1 MNNILEKNNKVF
13 ISGEI
18 VSNAEFSHEVY
29 GEGFYEMSVLVKRLS
44 GQGDVLPV
52 TVSERLIADK
62 DLKIGVTINALGQ
75 FRSYN
80 KLIDGKSKLMLTVF
94 IRELLDYPAVKNPNS
109 IVLTGYVCKPPVYRT
124 TPFNREIAD
133 LLIAV
138 NRSYNKSD
146 YIPCIAW
153 GRNARF
159 AKNIAVGEKIALS
172 GRIQSREYQKK
183 ISETETKT
191 LTAYEVSISKLLA
204 YENASEFDADEEFGM
219 YLNTQSEVKT
229 ENAQT
234 YWLNKKRKVAT
245 M

>member
-1 MNNILEKNNKVF
+1 MNNLTEKNNKVF

-18 VSNAEFSHEVY
+18 VTEAEFSHEVY
-29 GEGFYEMSVLVKRLS
+29 GEGFYEMNVAVKRLS
-44 GQGDVLPV
+44 GQNDILPV

-62 DLKIGVTINALGQ
+62 DLKVGVTVHALGQ

-80 KLIDGKSKLMLTVF
+80 KLVDGKSKLMLTVF
-94 IRELLDYPAVKNPNS
+94 VRELLDYQTVRNPNT
-109 IVLTGYVCKPPVYRT
+109 IVLSGYICKPPIYRT

-133 LLIAV
+133 VLMAV

-159 AKNIAVGEKIALS
+159 AKGLEVGDKIAVS

-183 ISETETKT
+183 LSEEESVT
-191 LTAYEVSISKLLA
+191 LTAYEVSVSKLCA
-204 YENASEFDADEEFGM
+204 YENAENFDIDEEFESFN
-219 YLNTQSEVKT
+219 YANTPSENEQNETNV
-229 ENAQT
+229 
-234 YWLNKKRKVAT
+234 YI
-245 M
+245 

>member
-1 MNNILEKNNKVF
+1 MNVHQENNKVF

-18 VSNAEFSHEVY
+18 VTEAVFSHEVY
-29 GEGFYEMSVLVKRLS
+29 GEGFYEMNVLVKRLS
-44 GQGDVLPV
+44 GQGDILPV

-62 DLKIGVTINALGQ
+62 DLKTGVVINASGQ

-80 KLIDGKSKLMLTVF
+80 KLVDGKSKLMLTVF
-94 IRELLDYPAVKNPNS
+94 IRELYDYATVKNPNS
-109 IVLTGYVCKPPVYRT
+109 IVLSGYICKPPIYRT

-133 LLIAV
+133 ILIAV

-159 AKNIAVGEKIALS
+159 AKNLAVGEKIAIS

-183 ISETETKT
+183 ISEEEVKT
-191 LTAYEVSISKLLA
+191 MTAYEVSISKLCA
-204 YENASEFDADEEFGM
+204 YESAESFNVEEEFAKFSLAEG
-219 YLNTQSEVKT
+219 EAPVR
-229 ENAQT
+229 EAFGE
-234 YWLNKKRKVAT
+234 
-245 M
+245 